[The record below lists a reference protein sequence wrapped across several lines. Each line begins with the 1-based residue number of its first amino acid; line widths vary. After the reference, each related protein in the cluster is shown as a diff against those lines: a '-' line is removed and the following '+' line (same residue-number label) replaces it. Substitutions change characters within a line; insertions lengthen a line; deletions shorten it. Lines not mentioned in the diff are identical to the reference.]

1 MTLTQEMPR
10 LYGDGVVLRPFEDRD
25 AGMVMTVASDPL
37 IPLITTVP
45 TSGAH
50 NDALAYIE
58 RQRSRLAANTGYS
71 FAIADAATD
80 RAVGQIGLWIGD
92 ISQGRASTGYWIAP
106 KDRGAGRARAAL
118 SVLTDWA
125 LCLDPV
131 ARIQLYVEPWNVAS
145 WRTAEACGYE
155 REGLLRSWQQV
166 GDEREDMYSYSIVA
180 NRR

>member
-1 MTLTQEMPR
+1 MTLPQEMPR

-25 AGMVMTVASDPL
+25 AEMVMTVASDRL

-45 TSGAH
+45 TSGTH

-106 KDRGAGRARAAL
+106 KDRGVGRARAAL

-125 LCLDPV
+125 LGLDAV
-131 ARIQLYVEPWNVAS
+131 ARIQLYVEPWNEAS

-166 GDEREDMYSYSIVA
+166 GDERKDMYSYSIVA